1 MASTRGLVSRY
12 PISSSVDKELWDKLK
27 SLNEETKV
35 PISKLLDEAIT
46 DLLTK
51 REGNC

>member
-12 PISSSVDKELWDKLK
+12 PISSSVDKELWNQLK

-35 PISKLLDEAIT
+35 PISKLLDEAIE
-46 DLLTK
+46 DLLVK
-51 REGNC
+51 RKGS